1 MKFFYSYY
9 NNHLQLIIIS
19 YIIHNHKITV
29 LIILYIITEKINFIQ
44 FVKESNRQ
52 YIHTFFYQGYT
63 TFIGGLI

>member
-1 MKFFYSYY
+1 M
-9 NNHLQLIIIS
+9 
-19 YIIHNHKITV
+19 
-29 LIILYIITEKINFIQ
+29 NFIQ